1 VCYLLRVRC
10 RLGLPVQSLGNVPLV
25 RSAHRRTVGLKGVCR
40 PHGVVGFGTAF
51 GQCPRSASYHPGVA
65 VTMSLLT

>member
-1 VCYLLRVRC
+1 MLSFEGALSPGPTGTEHRK
-10 RLGLPVQSLGNVPLV
+10 
-25 RSAHRRTVGLKGVCR
+25 RSSCAFRSSPCCGLKGR
-40 PHGVVGFGTAF
+40 LQAPRVVGFGTPF